1 MKKVWEKNE
10 RQRINTIIKLTLKV
24 KEEIEVREKNETRRI
39 NSGKGDVKNSHMKKK
54 TQGRKGRLIET
65 EKMKI

>member
-54 TQGRKGRLIET
+54 T
-65 EKMKI
+65 